1 MSERPASHPRVAL
14 EEVEAAQESSSLPE
28 LCDVSMVQ
36 LLQADGT
43 LPEQENPE
51 HPDLQAGRDADSTR
65 LPPSLDSSDVM
76 LVFEES
82 LQPSQ
87 ATDTVLVA
95 TEGPTADDF
104 CARQM
109 GSNVL
114 DMAVRDP
121 ESWLMDARKM
131 QVLLP
136 DIMETLRHANTDVK
150 MKSLVFFRN
159 MMGHVKR
166 KEASLIAL
174 QLAEKLLPLFDDESS
189 QLREISIRLF
199 KDVMKTVV
207 GRQKKKMAK
216 KVQSVLLPLFLH
228 RNDQIKSVAKASR
241 DTFVACTEF
250 LGWRMANYMPEPYHT
265 HLIGEFLLAHDRSR
279 VEEYLCQS
287 LPYLEDTQ
295 ASMREAAVRFIGL
308 GVKHPRNISKKKM
321 REICNDGTLPE
332 QENPEH
338 PDLQAG
344 RDADSTRLPPSLD
357 SSDVMLVFEES
368 LQPSQATDTVLVA
381 TEGPTADDFY
391 ARQMGSNVLDMAV
404 RDPESWLMDARKMQV
419 LLPDIMETLR
429 HANTDV
435 KMKSLVFFRNMMGHV
450 KRKEASLIALQLA
463 EKLLPLFDDESSQL
477 REISIRLFKDVMKTV
492 VGRQKKKM
500 AKKVQS
506 VLLPLF
512 LHRNDQIKSVAKAS
526 RDTFV
531 ACTEFLGWRMAN
543 YMPEPYHT
551 HLIGEFLLAHDRSR
565 VEEYL
570 CQSLPYLEDTQAS
583 MREAAVRFIGLGV
596 KHPRNISKKKMRE
609 ICNDGTL
616 PEQENPEHPD
626 LQAGRDA
633 DSTRLPPS
641 LDSSDVMLVFEESL
655 QPSQATDTVLVA
667 TEGPTADDFCAR
679 QMGSNVLDMAV
690 RDPESWLMDA
700 RKMQVLLPDI
710 METLRHAN
718 TDVKMKSLVFFRNMM
733 GHVKRKEASLIALQL
748 AEKLLPLFD
757 DESSQLRE
765 ISIRLFKDVM
775 KTVVGRQKKKMAKK
789 VQSVLLPLFLHRN
802 DQIKSVAKASRDTF
816 VACTEFL
823 GWRMANYMPEPYHT
837 HLIGEFLLA
846 HDRSRVEEYLCQSL
860 PYLED
865 TQASMREAAVR
876 FIGLGVKHPRNISKK
891 KMREICNDG
900 TLPEQENPEHP
911 DLQAGRDADST
922 RLPPSL
928 DSSDVMLVFEESL
941 QPSQATD
948 TVLVATEGPTADDFY
963 ARQMG
968 SNVLDMAVRDPESW
982 LMDARKMQVLLPDI
996 METLRHANTDVKMKS
1011 LVFFRNMMGHVKRK
1025 EASLIALQL
1034 AEKLLPLFD
1043 DESSQLRE
1051 ISIRLFKDVMKTVV
1065 GRQKKKMAK
1074 KVQSVLLPLFLHRN
1088 DQIKSVAKA
1097 SRDTFVACTEFLG
1110 WRMAN
1115 YMPEPYHTHLIG
1127 EFLLAHDRSRV
1138 EEYLCQSLPYL
1149 EDTQAS
1155 MREAAVRFIGLGVKH
1170 PRNISKKK
1178 MREICNDGTLPE
1190 QENPEHPDLQAGRDA
1205 DSTRLPPS
1213 LDSSDVMLVFEE
1225 SLQPSQA
1232 TDTVLVA
1239 TEGPTADDFCARQ
1252 MGSNVLDMAV
1262 RDPESWLMDARKMQV
1277 LLPDIMETLR
1287 HANTDVKMKSLVFF
1301 RNMMGHVKRKEASLI
1316 ALQLA
1321 EKLLPL
1327 FDDES
1332 SQLREISIRLF
1343 KDVMKTVVGR
1353 QKKKMAKKVQSVL
1366 LPLFLHRNDQIKSVA
1381 KASRD
1386 TFVACTEFL
1395 GWRMANYMPEP
1406 YHTHLI
1412 GEFLLA
1418 HDRSRVEEYL
1428 CQSLPYLEDT
1438 QASMREAAVRFIGLG
1453 VKHPRNISKKKMRE
1467 ICNDGTLPEQENP
1480 EHPDLQA
1487 GRDADSTRLPPSLD
1501 SSDVMLVF
1509 EESLQPSQAT
1519 DTVLV
1524 ATEGPTADDFYA
1536 RQMGS
1541 NVLDMAV
1548 RDPESWLMD
1557 ARKMQVLLPDIM
1569 ETLRHANTD
1578 VKMKS
1583 LVFFRN
1589 MMGHVKRKEA
1599 SLIALQLAEKLLPLF
1614 DDESSQLREIS
1625 IRLFK
1630 DVMKTVVGRQK
1641 KKMAKKV
1648 QSVLLP
1654 LFLHRNDQIKSV
1666 AKASRD
1672 TFVACTEFLGWRMA
1686 NYMPEP
1692 YHTHLIGEFLLAH
1705 DRSRVEEYLC
1715 QSLPYLEDTQASMRE
1730 AAVRFI
1736 GLGVKHPRNIS
1747 KKKMREICNDGT
1759 LPEQENPEHPD
1770 LQAGRDADSTRLPP
1784 SLDSSDVML
1793 VFEESL
1799 QPSQA
1804 TDTVLVATEGPT
1816 ADDFCARQ
1824 MGSNVLDMAVRD
1836 PESWLMDARKMQVL
1850 LPDIMETLRHANTDV
1865 KMKSLVFFRNM
1876 MGHVKR
1882 KEASLIALQLA
1893 EKLLPLFDDESSQ
1906 LREISIRLF
1915 KDVMKTVVGRQK
1927 KKMAKKVQSV
1937 LLPLFLHRNDQIK
1950 SVAKASRD
1958 TFVACTEFL
1967 GWRMANYMPEPYHTH
1982 LIGEFLLAHDR
1993 SRVEEYLCQ
2002 SLPYLEDTQ
2011 ASMREAAVRFIGLG
2025 VKHPRNISKKKM
2037 REICN
2042 ALQPLVEDTELSVRS
2057 LAAETIFVLSRKMQT
2072 SRWSL
2077 KSLCRWCC

>member
-1 MSERPASHPRVAL
+1 
-14 EEVEAAQESSSLPE
+14 
-28 LCDVSMVQ
+28 
-36 LLQADGT
+36 
-43 LPEQENPE
+43 
-51 HPDLQAGRDADSTR
+51 
-65 LPPSLDSSDVM
+65 
-76 LVFEES
+76 
-82 LQPSQ
+82 
-87 ATDTVLVA
+87 
-95 TEGPTADDF
+95 
-104 CARQM
+104 
-109 GSNVL
+109 
-114 DMAVRDP
+114 
-121 ESWLMDARKM
+121 M

-295 ASMREAAVRFIGL
+295 ASMREAAVRFI
-308 GVKHPRNISKKKM
+308 
-321 REICNDGTLPE
+321 DGTLPE

-583 MREAAVRFIGLGV
+583 MREAAVRFI
-596 KHPRNISKKKMRE
+596 
-609 ICNDGTL
+609 DGTL

-667 TEGPTADDFCAR
+667 TEGPTADDFYAR

-846 HDRSRVEEYLCQSL
+846 HDRSRVEEYVCQSL

-876 FIGLGVKHPRNISKK
+876 FI
-891 KMREICNDG
+891 DG

-1155 MREAAVRFIGLGVKH
+1155 MREAAVRFI
-1170 PRNISKKK
+1170 
-1178 MREICNDGTLPE
+1178 
-1190 QENPEHPDLQAGRDA
+1190 
-1205 DSTRLPPS
+1205 
-1213 LDSSDVMLVFEE
+1213 
-1225 SLQPSQA
+1225 
-1232 TDTVLVA
+1232 
-1239 TEGPTADDFCARQ
+1239 
-1252 MGSNVLDMAV
+1252 
-1262 RDPESWLMDARKMQV
+1262 
-1277 LLPDIMETLR
+1277 
-1287 HANTDVKMKSLVFF
+1287 
-1301 RNMMGHVKRKEASLI
+1301 
-1316 ALQLA
+1316 
-1321 EKLLPL
+1321 
-1327 FDDES
+1327 
-1332 SQLREISIRLF
+1332 
-1343 KDVMKTVVGR
+1343 
-1353 QKKKMAKKVQSVL
+1353 
-1366 LPLFLHRNDQIKSVA
+1366 
-1381 KASRD
+1381 
-1386 TFVACTEFL
+1386 
-1395 GWRMANYMPEP
+1395 
-1406 YHTHLI
+1406 
-1412 GEFLLA
+1412 
-1418 HDRSRVEEYL
+1418 
-1428 CQSLPYLEDT
+1428 
-1438 QASMREAAVRFIGLG
+1438 
-1453 VKHPRNISKKKMRE
+1453 
-1467 ICNDGTLPEQENP
+1467 DGTLPEQENP

-1666 AKASRD
+1666 AK
-1672 TFVACTEFLGWRMA
+1672 
-1686 NYMPEP
+1686 
-1692 YHTHLIGEFLLAH
+1692 
-1705 DRSRVEEYLC
+1705 
-1715 QSLPYLEDTQASMRE
+1715 
-1730 AAVRFI
+1730 
-1736 GLGVKHPRNIS
+1736 
-1747 KKKMREICNDGT
+1747 
-1759 LPEQENPEHPD
+1759 
-1770 LQAGRDADSTRLPP
+1770 
-1784 SLDSSDVML
+1784 
-1793 VFEESL
+1793 
-1799 QPSQA
+1799 
-1804 TDTVLVATEGPT
+1804 
-1816 ADDFCARQ
+1816 
-1824 MGSNVLDMAVRD
+1824 
-1836 PESWLMDARKMQVL
+1836 
-1850 LPDIMETLRHANTDV
+1850 
-1865 KMKSLVFFRNM
+1865 
-1876 MGHVKR
+1876 
-1882 KEASLIALQLA
+1882 
-1893 EKLLPLFDDESSQ
+1893 
-1906 LREISIRLF
+1906 
-1915 KDVMKTVVGRQK
+1915 
-1927 KKMAKKVQSV
+1927 VQ
-1937 LLPLFLHRNDQIK
+1937 
-1950 SVAKASRD
+1950 
-1958 TFVACTEFL
+1958 
-1967 GWRMANYMPEPYHTH
+1967 
-1982 LIGEFLLAHDR
+1982 
-1993 SRVEEYLCQ
+1993 
-2002 SLPYLEDTQ
+2002 
-2011 ASMREAAVRFIGLG
+2011 
-2025 VKHPRNISKKKM
+2025 
-2037 REICN
+2037 
-2042 ALQPLVEDTELSVRS
+2042 
-2057 LAAETIFVLSRKMQT
+2057 
-2072 SRWSL
+2072 
-2077 KSLCRWCC
+2077 